1 MRKPKHDLDFDDFE
15 VLMCDMVESAGGD
28 YDNKFIKE
36 FCQHIVSGD
45 TLDAIVCDLEDWF
58 DDHDWNYDD
67 EWENCVDEDGNILP
81 EYEDDDYIKHIVET
95 EGDGDY
101 IYRLTGVKPE
111 GGF

>member
-15 VLMCDMVESAGGD
+15 VLMCDMVGSAGGD

-36 FCQHIVSGD
+36 FCRYIVSGD

-58 DDHDWNYDD
+58 DDHDWNYEDD
-67 EWENCVDEDGNILP
+67 WKYYADHLS
-81 EYEDDDYIKHIVET
+81 EYEDDDYVKHIVAT

-101 IYRLTGVKPE
+101 IYKITGIEPE
-111 GGF
+111 GGFGD